1 MKILVIGIQHSCTR
15 LFVGLLSQH
24 PEIKSVGHQ
33 SIPSEKSYHH
43 FCNKFTTN
51 KIKFDNIVLVVRDK
65 GCVNKSNLKHNAFNI
80 AEKGAK
86 FIKDEI
92 NKIRKEDR
100 KKIIITSYEMLYQFK
115 ELTLR
120 QLFRS
125 INVDEDNYDYN
136 KKGTVKCGWI
146 RTSLHVKDVNSKY
159 LSKISDR
166 HNKQM
171 RKIKEKEK
179 ELNRLKNE
187 IEKVQEIKKKRKE
200 EIQKIKDLRKVKEV
214 TSEMKRQE
222 EHRKEVLK
230 KKIPRPKIIP
240 IKPQRIIPKKVVKEQ
255 INAVRKDKNKSI
267 RVEKIDSDL
276 YISEI
281 NNQRKM
287 LREHRHRVK
296 EDKLHRRRNRG
307 KRNL

>member
-1 MKILVIGIQHSCTR
+1 
-15 LFVGLLSQH
+15 
-24 PEIKSVGHQ
+24 
-33 SIPSEKSYHH
+33 
-43 FCNKFTTN
+43 
-51 KIKFDNIVLVVRDK
+51 
-65 GCVNKSNLKHNAFNI
+65 
-80 AEKGAK
+80 
-86 FIKDEI
+86 
-92 NKIRKEDR
+92 
-100 KKIIITSYEMLYQFK
+100 MLYQFK

-171 RKIKEKEK
+171 RKIKEKEIKEKEK

-214 TSEMKRQE
+214 TSKIKQIEERQ
-222 EHRKEVLK
+222 KKVIK

-240 IKPQRIIPKKVVKEQ
+240 IKPQRIIPEKVVKEQ
-255 INAVRKDKNKSI
+255 VKAIRKDKNKSI

-281 NNQRKM
+281 NNQRKK

-296 EDKLHRRRNRG
+296 QDKLHRRRNRD